1 MKKLLLS
8 LIIISA
14 ITSCAKKEDEIKSES
29 STATPTDNS
38 SSINCEN
45 YVFDNSSITD
55 NTTSSNLDTKV
66 QIDRPSQYFT
76 HGPDLAKEFIIHVE
90 KVIMFGLTV
99 IMKLHPI
106 V

>member
-1 MKKLLLS
+1 MKGFKSKMKKLLLS

-45 YVFDNSSITD
+45 YVFDNFCF
-55 NTTSSNLDTKV
+55 N
-66 QIDRPSQYFT
+66 DRDIRNFEPQ
-76 HGPDLAKEFIIHVE
+76 EQR
-90 KVIMFGLTV
+90 
-99 IMKLHPI
+99 HPWKR
-106 V
+106 

>member
-55 NTTSSNLDTKV
+55 NTTSSNLDNKV
-66 QIDRPSQYFT
+66 QNRP
-76 HGPDLAKEFIIHVE
+76 
-90 KVIMFGLTV
+90 TV
-99 IMKLHPI
+99 P
-106 V
+106 VF